1 MLSKYK
7 DFHLENLHTSLMVRQ
22 PVFYDKANNIVNN
35 ATGRYW
41 ADIGDYITG
50 LHDARSRL
58 GTFTNPWG
66 ATSNKLFVPPP
77 VRAVEDSLSDLLD
90 RRACELLTD
99 QRKIAVMW
107 SGGIDSTCVLVSL
120 IKNTSDLTRLVVYCN
135 NNSIVENPE
144 FYKNFLV
151 GKIECRETASLDVTD
166 DFIKSHILLHGD
178 PGDCLYGPSMLM
190 YRHLIPDGQHL
201 LPWKSNRDLIAR
213 GINEFR
219 NRPTL
224 NTKSEAGFADW
235 YIAKVNN
242 NIEEVG
248 TYTINTIADWWW
260 WHYFNL
266 KWEFSILRPLYG
278 SRQNRRAAI
287 RQDSLASFIRTT
299 FYNTEYFQNWSYTN
313 LSKLCL
319 DPSRHKSDAKQYIF
333 ELDHNELYFQ
343 TKRKTESIAH
353 NVSQY
358 PTYIDKNTRPY
369 YLTDPGVRPAML
381 ELLEQYRG

>member
-1 MLSKYK
+1 
-7 DFHLENLHTSLMVRQ
+7 MVRQ
-22 PVFYDKANNIVNN
+22 PVFYDKVNNIVNN
-35 ATGRYW
+35 ANGRYW

-50 LHDARSRL
+50 LHDVRARL
-58 GTFTNPWG
+58 GTFTNPWS
-66 ATSNKLFVPPP
+66 ATSNKLFATPT
-77 VRAVEDSLSDLLD
+77 VRSIEDSLSNLLD

-120 IKNTSDLTRLVVYCN
+120 IKNANDLSQLVVYCN
-135 NNSIVENPE
+135 NNSIEENPE

-151 GKIECRETASLDVTD
+151 GKIECRETASLDMTD
-166 DFIKSHILLHGD
+166 DFIDSHILLHGD

-190 YRHLIPDGQHL
+190 YKHLIPNNQHL
-201 LPWKSNRDLIAR
+201 LPWKNNRDLIAY

-219 NRPTL
+219 NRPSMHS
-224 NTKSEAGFADW
+224 KSEAGFANW
-235 YIAKVNN
+235 YIDKISR

-248 TYTINTIADWWW
+248 TYEINTIADWWW

-278 SRQNRRAAI
+278 SRHNRRAAI
-287 RQDSLASFIRTT
+287 KQESLASFVDTT

-313 LSKLCL
+313 LPKLCL
-319 DPSRHKSDAKQYIF
+319 DPSKHKLEARQYIF

-343 TKRKTESIAH
+343 TKRKTESVAH
-353 NVSQY
+353 DVFQY
-358 PTYIDKNTRPY
+358 PTYIDKNTKPY
-369 YLTDPGVRPAML
+369 YLTDPGVREAVL
-381 ELLEQYRG
+381 ELLEQYTG